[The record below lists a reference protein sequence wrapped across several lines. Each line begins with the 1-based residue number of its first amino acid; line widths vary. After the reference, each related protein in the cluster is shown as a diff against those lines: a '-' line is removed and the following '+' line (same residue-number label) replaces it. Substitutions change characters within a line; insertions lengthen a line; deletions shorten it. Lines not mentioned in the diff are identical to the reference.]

1 MSPLLVEK
9 KKCPWWI
16 LHWNDLF
23 HATPSQKRHQI
34 SNVLLFGVLTNDR
47 CNSTL
52 TKSKPPFLNVQQL
65 ELYCLITYLFFLL
78 IKEPENSIRLMFY
91 GSSASNSDRMPNLN
105 ISKNLKKVHTICL
118 LEKYTISAF
127 WWSHHL
133 VLLPVHIYL
142 PETLSGNL
150 CKALFCDMDG
160 WAICLFFSLAV
171 CWAKTLL
178 ISYCCRWIKKHVWIS
193 QEIRPGPSCCLCKML
208 AHKDPD
214 SLFPYNL
221 LVTFLCFLADI
232 SR

>member
-1 MSPLLVEK
+1 
-9 KKCPWWI
+9 
-16 LHWNDLF
+16 
-23 HATPSQKRHQI
+23 
-34 SNVLLFGVLTNDR
+34 
-47 CNSTL
+47 
-52 TKSKPPFLNVQQL
+52 
-65 ELYCLITYLFFLL
+65 
-78 IKEPENSIRLMFY
+78 MFY

-118 LEKYTISAF
+118 LEKYTIS
-127 WWSHHL
+127 HHL

-160 WAICLFFSLAV
+160 WAISLFFSLAV

-208 AHKDPD
+208 AYVRAHKDPD
-214 SLFPYNL
+214 SLLPYNL